1 MRKFYRQTLDHLTA
15 LHRDEQGA
23 TTLEWT
29 LLLAAI
35 AIPSL
40 VLIRYGLAILAA
52 HHGLVTTLNQM
63 PF

>member
-1 MRKFYRQTLDHLTA
+1 MRQLYRTTRDRLIA

-40 VLIRYGLAILAA
+40 VLIRYGLALLAA
-52 HHGLVTTLNQM
+52 HHGLVTTINQM

>member
-1 MRKFYRQTLDHLTA
+1 MHKLYLIIRNKLIA
-15 LHRDEQGA
+15 LHDDEKGA

-35 AIPSL
+35 ALPGYA
-40 VLIRYGLAILAA
+40 LIRYGLALLAA
-52 HHGLVTTLNQM
+52 HHGLVTTMNQM